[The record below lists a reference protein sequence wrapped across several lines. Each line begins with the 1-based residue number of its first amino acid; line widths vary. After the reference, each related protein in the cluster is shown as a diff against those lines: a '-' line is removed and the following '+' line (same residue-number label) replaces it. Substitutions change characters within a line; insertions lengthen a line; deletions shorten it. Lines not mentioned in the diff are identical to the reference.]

1 MAGVVGGFLGLGGGI
16 VLVPFLTLV
25 LKTPMHQ
32 AVALSLAAIMANSLV
47 SSTNYLKKG
56 MIDFRAVVPMCIFSS
71 IGAVVGSSLI
81 HLIAGNYLEIL
92 FALALTYT
100 AVSIVRKKEISAG
113 EISGSPADSRFTAV
127 AVIAFFS
134 GIFSSLLGVGGGIII
149 IPAMY
154 LILNYSIH
162 VARGSSTFII
172 GITATAGSVVF
183 LMQGVLKPDLLAE
196 VVVGQVAG
204 GWLGSWWGARAKSR
218 LVRIVFAVVLL
229 YLAVR
234 MFLQGIK

>member
-1 MAGVVGGFLGLGGGI
+1 
-16 VLVPFLTLV
+16 
-25 LKTPMHQ
+25 MHQ

-56 MIDFRAVVPMCIFSS
+56 MIDFRVVVPMCIFSS

-81 HLIAGNYLEIL
+81 HLIAGNYLEVL

-100 AVSIVRKKEISAG
+100 AISIVRKKEISAG
-113 EISGSPADSRFTAV
+113 GSTSGSPADSRFTAI

-172 GITATAGSVVF
+172 GITATAGSVVY

-204 GWLGSWWGARAKSR
+204 GWLGSWWGAQAKSR

-229 YLAVR
+229 YLAAR